1 MNTIKFLLLAPIV
14 IAFISIGCQTKPIE
28 AKGDANP
35 DITQAVPVKVDQKGL
50 LKHTVIFKFKDTS
63 PKTSVDS
70 CVAAFKAL
78 EGKIKEIQAFE
89 FGLNNSPENWH
100 QGFTHC
106 FVLTFKNYD
115 DLAIYAEHPEHKAF
129 GSMIGPHME
138 KVFVVDYVV
147 E

>member
-1 MNTIKFLLLAPIV
+1 MKKFRFLLLAPV
-14 IAFISIGCQTKPIE
+14 FIAFVLVGCQSKQNE
-28 AKGDANP
+28 APKEANS
-35 DITQAVPVKVDQKGL
+35 DLTQAEPVKVDQKGL
-50 LKHTVIFKFKDTS
+50 LKHTVIFKFKDTA
-63 PKTSVDS
+63 PKASVDS

-106 FVLTFKNYD
+106 FVLTFKNYN

-129 GSMIGPHME
+129 GSIVGPHME

>member
-1 MNTIKFLLLAPIV
+1 MKKFRFLLLAPV
-14 IAFISIGCQTKPIE
+14 FIAFVLVGCQSKQNE
-28 AKGDANP
+28 APKEANS
-35 DITQAVPVKVDQKGL
+35 DLTQAEPVKVDQKGL
-50 LKHTVIFKFKDTS
+50 LKHTVIFKFKNTA
-63 PKTSVDS
+63 PKASVDS

-129 GSMIGPHME
+129 GSIVGPHME

>member
-1 MNTIKFLLLAPIV
+1 MNKIKLLLFAPLV
-14 IAFISIGCQTKPIE
+14 IAFITTGCQSKQNDTTKE
-28 AKGDANP
+28 ANQEM
-35 DITQAVPVKVDQKGL
+35 TRTVPVKIDQKGL

-63 PKTSVDS
+63 PKASIDS

-106 FVLTFKNYD
+106 FVLTFNNYD
-115 DLAIYAEHPEHKAF
+115 DLAIYAEHPDHKAF
-129 GSMIGPHME
+129 GNIIGPHME

>member
-1 MNTIKFLLLAPIV
+1 MKKINLFLAASLVVAV
-14 IAFISIGCQTKPIE
+14 IFSGCQNAKNDPPKE
-28 AKGDANP
+28 ATTSTDQTEVMK
-35 DITQAVPVKVDQKGL
+35 TDQKGL

-63 PKTSVDS
+63 PKESVDS

-78 EGKIKEIQAFE
+78 EGKIQEIQAFE

-129 GSMIGPHME
+129 GNIIGPHME

>member
-1 MNTIKFLLLAPIV
+1 MKKIKLMFVAPV
-14 IAFISIGCQTKPIE
+14 VVVFILSGCQNKQNE
-28 AKGDANP
+28 APKEANS
-35 DITQAVPVKVDQKGL
+35 DMAQAESVKVDQKGL
-50 LKHTVIFKFKDTS
+50 LKHTVIFKFKDTA
-63 PKTSVDS
+63 PKASVDS

-78 EGKIKEIQAFE
+78 ESKIKEIQAFE

-129 GSMIGPHME
+129 GSILGPHME